1 MRHFNVCSRSDY
13 IDQRDGKRKFK
24 WLLAGHMRVTDVG
37 GHYLVL
43 NHQPN
48 VQFELFEQRIE
59 PSKDQAVDVTN
70 DNDREDPDVH

>member
-1 MRHFNVCSRSDY
+1 MRHFNVCARAEF
-13 IDQRDGKRKFK
+13 IDQRDGKRKHK

-43 NHQPN
+43 NHQPS

-59 PSKDQAVDVTN
+59 PKPAEQTVDTTS
-70 DNDREDPDVH
+70 DSPDADTH